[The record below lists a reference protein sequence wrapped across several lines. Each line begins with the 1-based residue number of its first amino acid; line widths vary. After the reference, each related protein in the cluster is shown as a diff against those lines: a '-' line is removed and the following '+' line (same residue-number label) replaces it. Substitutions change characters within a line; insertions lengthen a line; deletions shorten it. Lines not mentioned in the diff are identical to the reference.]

1 MKVVANTAIGR
12 SFELIKSVFQRK
24 SDMPSASVRDA
35 DRLDGLHASDL
46 ALRTHAHTNVAD
58 LPASVLTEGNR
69 MIDIHPEAGHN
80 FCPDLSNS
88 LAGLYNRLGGA
99 CEAWEYGDLVDGVMT
114 AKDYGPEDIPDFTLV
129 DMAAHKTGRAINPLP
144 ESLFDATTSYC
155 SGLTKGDGTKYFVYD
170 ITPPTGQLLNYTI
183 NFFWHFGSTSWVPNY
198 AEVLT
203 LREGQ
208 TAFERLVQQ
217 KKAGTERVQ
226 PIWYGRTI
234 REAAVITLRL
244 VMVQPSNMRFSRFGA
259 IQYNGHGLADQ
270 WMSRCNDD
278 FVYRHI
284 SPATNNKF
292 TLGQAGAQWKEVWA
306 RNLRA
311 KMPDSTLLNI
321 IPAPTYAY
329 NYLGV
334 QSSAPIETYLTA
346 YIKRVCRDYPNTANA
361 EFVGRCQ
368 PNNNSLLLLFIY
380 DTAATNTDGMP
391 RHALFQYSDINGR
404 SYTGR
409 VYEYVLSVYEGGNGS
424 RDEINRKLTYLD
436 SATTTPQ
443 DSCVVLTGSSGG
455 GADEFIKRPISAL
468 WTYMKGKADI
478 TYASALIDKISRIEG
493 DIVDADR
500 IIVGHETGYV
510 QRTAQKLWDYVKGK
524 SMLMFAGLIHTHTK
538 SQITDFAHSHQCDDI
553 DVHGEALDVV
563 LEGKAA
569 ANHTHPLKT
578 IDGYSIEGR
587 GNIQTG
593 ERRFTGVNSV
603 VGTPVQP
610 VWGEDMYITS
620 AVYNLT
626 IASPAAPTIAQA
638 GKRTRILF
646 HTTGTPTI
654 TYPSTW
660 KWAGD
665 NVTPLWTGGKCYE
678 IELSWEPLTLGILAK
693 VTNYGD
699 YPATTQVQTTLTI
712 SASPVTS
719 EITFNGIQRPTSGDL
734 THVQATY
741 TVTQGTQVQWRVS
754 AVGYSSQHGTWDGGT
769 TQLISVTLKP
779 ISDIDR
785 PVVYGGDEVQP

>member
-46 ALRTHAHTNVAD
+46 ALRSHTHTKAQITNFEHT
-58 LPASVLTEGNR
+58 
-69 MIDIHPEAGHN
+69 H
-80 FCPDLSNS
+80 
-88 LAGLYNRLGGA
+88 
-99 CEAWEYGDLVDGVMT
+99 
-114 AKDYGPEDIPDFTLV
+114 
-129 DMAAHKTGRAINPLP
+129 
-144 ESLFDATTSYC
+144 
-155 SGLTKGDGTKYFVYD
+155 
-170 ITPPTGQLLNYTI
+170 
-183 NFFWHFGSTSWVPNY
+183 
-198 AEVLT
+198 
-203 LREGQ
+203 
-208 TAFERLVQQ
+208 
-217 KKAGTERVQ
+217 
-226 PIWYGRTI
+226 
-234 REAAVITLRL
+234 
-244 VMVQPSNMRFSRFGA
+244 
-259 IQYNGHGLADQ
+259 
-270 WMSRCNDD
+270 
-278 FVYRHI
+278 
-284 SPATNNKF
+284 
-292 TLGQAGAQWKEVWA
+292 
-306 RNLRA
+306 
-311 KMPDSTLLNI
+311 
-321 IPAPTYAY
+321 
-329 NYLGV
+329 
-334 QSSAPIETYLTA
+334 
-346 YIKRVCRDYPNTANA
+346 
-361 EFVGRCQ
+361 
-368 PNNNSLLLLFIY
+368 
-380 DTAATNTDGMP
+380 
-391 RHALFQYSDINGR
+391 
-404 SYTGR
+404 
-409 VYEYVLSVYEGGNGS
+409 
-424 RDEINRKLTYLD
+424 TYLD
-436 SATTTPQ
+436 LNNAPNGSYSNGFINADKALFSAFRGSRLAFILANDITIEKSTDGGTSWEDYGASDDRKAYCFIPYKQNGLCLGGHGSKNQAADGDMLSITAEITDRYVSITKYYIWCSTNGVQRFEVRIEGRRASGAWEEVINWVPIYGWSGANEIITTTHKVRSAPLDAAYEYSALRFIFRQ
-443 DSCVVLTGSSGG
+443 SGCSNAQNYSSANLHFIEAAGDNCWGAGHGGAMADYGHLYDMDANRGATFPAMVKASSLVKSGG
-455 GADEFIKRPISAL
+455 TSSQLLCADGSVEDKTA
-468 WTYMKGKADI
+468 
-478 TYASALIDKISRIEG
+478 YAKKDASNVTMDNVKALIDKISRIDG

-524 SMLMFAGLIHTHTK
+524 SILMFAGLIHTHAK

-569 ANHTHPLKT
+569 TNHTHPLKT
-578 IDGYSIEGR
+578 IDGYSIEGT

-593 ERRFTGVNSV
+593 ERRFTGVSSV

-665 NVTPLWTGGKCYE
+665 NATPLWTGGKCYE

-785 PVVYGGDEVQP
+785 PVVDGGDEVQP